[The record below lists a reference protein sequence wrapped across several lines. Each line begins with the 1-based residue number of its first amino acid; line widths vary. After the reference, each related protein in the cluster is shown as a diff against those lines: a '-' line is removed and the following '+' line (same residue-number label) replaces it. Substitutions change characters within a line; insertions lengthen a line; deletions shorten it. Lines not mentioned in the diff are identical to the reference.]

1 MICKFCNDRGCL
13 ACDGERKK
21 KERMEREYQASRKA
35 RLASQTPEEILSSLP
50 AARLGVQ
57 IAAGITFSTISAEEV
72 EILARE
78 TISKDLEDGGHEFPE
93 PTAIFTCDGSPEQM
107 EEMIKLFHLDRF
119 SQASKTD
126 GGMAAIADEAKK
138 VMERRLS

>member
-13 ACDGERKK
+13 ACDSERRKNEK
-21 KERMEREYQASRKA
+21 MEREYQANRKA
-35 RLASQTPEEILSSLP
+35 KLASQTPQEIIDTLP
-50 AARLGVQ
+50 TARLGVQ
-57 IAAGITFSTISAEEV
+57 IAARITNTAISAEKA

-78 TISKDLEDGGHEFPE
+78 SISKDLEDGGHEFPE

-138 VMERRLS
+138 VMERRLA

>member
-1 MICKFCNDRGCL
+1 MICKFCNDQGCL
-13 ACDGERKK
+13 ACDGEKK
-21 KERMEREYQASRKA
+21 KAARMEREYQANRKA
-35 RLASQTPEEILSSLP
+35 RLASQTPEEILNALP
-50 AARLGVQ
+50 TARLGVQ
-57 IAAGITFSTISAEEV
+57 IAARLTHTSISAEKA

-78 TISKDLEDGGHEFPE
+78 SISKDLEDGGHEFPE

-107 EEMIKLFHLDRF
+107 EEMIKLFSLDRF